1 MSKVRPQT
9 ECRFYTSEQLREKA
23 AAMGCSLRFARS
35 QGVFELTI
43 DNQPEKNWTWVMRPG
58 TRERVRL
65 VRELTRDEWDL
76 ALANARETLLS
87 FSI

>member
-9 ECRFYTSEQLREKA
+9 ERRFYTSDQLREKA
-23 AAMGCSLRFARS
+23 AAMGCCLRFARS

-43 DNQPEKNWTWVMRPG
+43 DNQQEKNWTWVMRPG
-58 TRERVRL
+58 SNERVRL

-76 ALANARETLLS
+76 ALANAREALLS